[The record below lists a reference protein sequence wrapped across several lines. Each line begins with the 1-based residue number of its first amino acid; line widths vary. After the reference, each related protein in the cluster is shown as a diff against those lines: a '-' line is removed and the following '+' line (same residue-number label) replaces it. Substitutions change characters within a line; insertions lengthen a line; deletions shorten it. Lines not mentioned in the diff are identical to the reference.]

1 VEAFLGRRLA
11 FTAIAEV
18 IEGVLGEMPV
28 ESLASLEQVYA
39 VDIEARGL
47 AARFIARRGA
57 HSHDGAAQP
66 RVEAP

>member
-1 VEAFLGRRLA
+1 
-11 FTAIAEV
+11 
-18 IEGVLGEMPV
+18 VLGEMPV
-28 ESLASLEQVYA
+28 EPLASLEQVYA

-57 HSHDGAAQP
+57 PSRDGAAQP